1 MSSQNLLARW
11 KMSMNSGTYTSD
23 IERMNNARY
32 WVKDDMKN
40 NLRQPYRWWRDSH
53 ISNLKTLKH
62 NRKLFAKSFAIAI
75 KSDDVDY
82 ALELVNEARP
92 QAGRIINNACDVM
105 HDKFG
110 GCYYSC
116 DDCGVIV
123 HDDDTYSVN
132 DGDRSVCECCK
143 DNNYRWS
150 DYHDCYVDDDYADE
164 NGEPEYQHI
173 GEYHTSSENLG
184 HIPSKYDSRTPAV
197 LLGLEL
203 EMEISSG
210 YSMDMRAGE
219 LLENVGDYDGYTY
232 ALCEQDG
239 SLDNGFEMVTA
250 YTGLDVHKEQLQ
262 FFKESFAGAKSH
274 NTSTCGLHIH
284 ICKAD
289 MSTLHACKMVFFI
302 NDADNQKLV
311 YALARRDSSSYSKIH
326 DKKSDKH
333 WLKDAMQAGK
343 RVEDNNKLQKRYQLR
358 NLNSDRYE
366 ALNFKNDKTIE
377 FRLFKGT
384 LKYQTIMACL
394 EFTFATWHFCKD
406 ASQTQLTTAEFLKFI
421 CRAENRCDTRF
432 LRTYL
437 KEKGFDLPEKDKPS
451 KKVFEIVQELDNYD
465 SYGVNTK
472 NSFNTKP
479 HGSCEKTALQPL

>member
-23 IERMNNARY
+23 IERRNNARY
-32 WVKDDMKN
+32 WVKDDMKS
-40 NLRQPYRWWRDSH
+40 NLRQPYRWWRDEH
-53 ISNLKTLKH
+53 IRNIQTLKH
-62 NRKLFAKSFAIAI
+62 NRKLFAKSFAIAVQN
-75 KSDDVDY
+75 DDVDY

-92 QAGRIINNACDVM
+92 QHGRILNNACDVM
-105 HDKFG
+105 HEKFG
-110 GCYYSC
+110 GHYYSC
-116 DDCGVIV
+116 DDCGTIV
-123 HDDDTYSVN
+123 LDGDTYSVN

-143 DNNYRWS
+143 DNNYSWS
-150 DYHDCYVDDDYADE
+150 DYFDCYVDDDYADE
-164 NGEPEYQHI
+164 NDEPEFQNI
-173 GEYHTSSENLG
+173 GEYHSSSGNLG
-184 HIPSKYDSRTPAV
+184 HIPSKYDNRTPAV

-210 YSMDMRAGE
+210 YLLDSRAGE
-219 LLENVGDYDGYTY
+219 LLENVGTYRDAENDRYTY

-262 FFKESFAGAKSH
+262 FFKEKFEGAKSH

-302 NDADNQKLV
+302 NDSDNQKLV

-326 DKKSDKH
+326 DKKADKH
-333 WLKDAMQAGK
+333 WLKDAMQAGN

-366 ALNFKNDKTIE
+366 ALNFKNDRTIE

-437 KEKGFDLPEKDKPS
+437 KEKGFDLPEKS
-451 KKVFEIVQELDNYD
+451 KQAKV
-465 SYGVNTK
+465 YG
-472 NSFNTKP
+472 SL
-479 HGSCEKTALQPL
+479 EKTALEAL

>member
-1 MSSQNLLARW
+1 MNLYQNWQHYKNQTAHFSEPDRTNGRGSYVRSLVRDNL
-11 KMSMNSGTYTSD
+11 SM
-23 IERMNNARY
+23 
-32 WVKDDMKN
+32 
-40 NLRQPYRWWRDSH
+40 PYRWYRDSH
-53 ISNLKTLKH
+53 VSNIHTLRH
-62 NRKLFAKSFAIAI
+62 NRKLFAKSFAIAVQN
-75 KSDDVDY
+75 DDADY
-82 ALELVNEARP
+82 ALELVNESRP
-92 QAGRIINNACDVM
+92 QSGRIMNNAYTVM

-110 GCYYSC
+110 GDYCSC
-116 DDCGVIV
+116 DDCGYVMRE
-123 HDDDTYSVN
+123 DDSYSVN
-132 DGDRSVCECCK
+132 DGGRTVCESCK
-143 DNNYRWS
+143 DDNYHWS
-150 DYHDCYVDDDYADE
+150 DYLDCYVDSDYEDE
-164 NGEPEYQHI
+164 NGEPEFQNI
-173 GEYHTSSENLG
+173 GEYHSSSGNLG
-184 HIPSKYDSRTPAV
+184 HIPSKYDNRTPAV

-203 EMEISSG
+203 EMEIASSHSLDG
-210 YSMDMRAGE
+210 RAGV
-219 LLENVGDYDGYTY
+219 LLENVGNYRDAENDRYTY

-262 FFKESFAGAKSH
+262 FFKEKFNGASSH

-289 MSTLHACKMVFFI
+289 MSTLHACKMVLFI
-302 NDADNQKLV
+302 NDSDNQKLV

-326 DKKSDKH
+326 DKKADKH

-343 RVEDNNKLQKRYQLR
+343 RAEDNNKLQKKYQLR

-366 ALNFKNDKTIE
+366 ALNFKNERTIE
-377 FRLFKGT
+377 FRLFKGS

-437 KEKGFDLPEKDKPS
+437 REKGFNLPEKSKPAR
-451 KKVFEIVQELDNYD
+451 
-465 SYGVNTK
+465 
-472 NSFNTKP
+472 P
-479 HGSCEKTALQPL
+479 AGSVEKTALETL

>member
-1 MSSQNLLARW
+1 MNLYQNWQHYKNQTAHFSEPDRTNGRGSYVRSLVRDNL
-11 KMSMNSGTYTSD
+11 SM
-23 IERMNNARY
+23 
-32 WVKDDMKN
+32 
-40 NLRQPYRWWRDSH
+40 PYRWDRDAYVTPSARL
-53 ISNLKTLKH
+53 STRAK
-62 NRKLFAKSFAIAI
+62 RKSLGVYLASAFRD
-75 KSDDVDY
+75 DDVDY
-82 ALELVNEARP
+82 ALDLVNNKRNLSHNFVD
-92 QAGRIINNACDVM
+92 IL
-105 HDKFG
+105 HKKFSNHF
-110 GCYYSC
+110 CTC
-116 DDCGVIV
+116 DDCGTIV
-123 HDDDTYSVN
+123 QDDDTYSVN
-132 DGDRSVCECCK
+132 DGDRTVCESCK
-143 DNNYRWS
+143 DNGYHWS
-150 DYHDCYVDDDYADE
+150 DYLDCYVDSDYEDDNGREYE
-164 NGEPEYQHI
+164 NI
-173 GEYHTSSENLG
+173 GEYHSSSENLG
-184 HIPSKYDSRTPAV
+184 HIPSKYDNRTPRV

-210 YSMDMRAGE
+210 YGLDARAGE
-219 LLENVGDYDGYTY
+219 LLENVGNYRDAENDRYTY

-262 FFKESFAGAKSH
+262 FFKQTFAGATSH
-274 NTSTCGLHIH
+274 KTSTCGLHIH

-289 MSTLHACKMVFFI
+289 MSTLHACKMVLFI
-302 NDADNQKLV
+302 NDSDNQKLV

-326 DKKSDKH
+326 DKKGDKH

-343 RVEDNNKLQKRYQLR
+343 RAEDNNKLQKKYQLR

-421 CRAENRCDTRF
+421 CRAENRSDTRF

-437 KEKGFDLPEKDKPS
+437 KEKGFELPEKSKPAR
-451 KKVFEIVQELDNYD
+451 
-465 SYGVNTK
+465 
-472 NSFNTKP
+472 P
-479 HGSCEKTALQPL
+479 AGSVEKTALEAI

>member
-1 MSSQNLLARW
+1 MISQNLVSRW
-11 KMSMNSGTYTSD
+11 QQCMTTGTYVDDAS
-23 IERMNNARY
+23 RKSNARY
-32 WVKDDMKN
+32 WAKDTIKS
-40 NLRQPYRWWRDSH
+40 NLCQPYRWYRDAH
-53 ISNLKTLKH
+53 VSNIQTLKH
-62 NRKLFAKSFAIAI
+62 NRKLFAKSFAIAVQN
-75 KSDDVDY
+75 DDADY
-82 ALELVNEARP
+82 ALELVNESRP
-92 QAGRIINNACDVM
+92 QQGRIMNNAYDVM

-110 GCYYSC
+110 GNYCSC
-116 DDCGVIV
+116 DDCGYIVIE
-123 HDDDTYSVN
+123 DDIYSVN
-132 DGDRSVCECCK
+132 CGDRSVCDSCK
-143 DNNYRWS
+143 DNSYRWS
-150 DYHDCYVDDDYADE
+150 DYHDGYVDDDYDYDNRE
-164 NGEPEYQHI
+164 SEFDNI

-184 HIPSKYDSRTPAV
+184 HIPSKYDQRTPKV

-203 EMEISSG
+203 EMEIASG
-210 YSMDMRAGE
+210 YSLDGRAGE
-219 LLENVGDYDGYTY
+219 LLENVGHHRTSDNTPYTY

-262 FFKESFAGAKSH
+262 FFKERFEGAKSH

-302 NDADNQKLV
+302 NDSDNQKLV

-326 DKKSDKH
+326 DKKGDKH

-377 FRLFKGT
+377 FRLFKGS

-406 ASQTQLTTAEFLKFI
+406 ASQTELTTAKFLEFI
-421 CRAENRCDTRF
+421 CRAENRSDTRF

-437 KEKGFDLPEKDKPS
+437 KEKGFDLPEKSKQAKP
-451 KKVFEIVQELDNYD
+451 
-465 SYGVNTK
+465 YGSV
-472 NSFNTKP
+472 
-479 HGSCEKTALQPL
+479 EKTALEAL

>member
-1 MSSQNLLARW
+1 MSSQNLLSRW
-11 KMSMNSGTYTSD
+11 KDNMASNNASGLDRLS
-23 IERMNNARY
+23 NARY
-32 WVKDDMKN
+32 WAKDTIKS
-40 NLRQPYRWWRDSH
+40 NLTMPYRWYRDSY
-53 ISNLKTLKH
+53 ISDTSKLKTIKH
-62 NRKLFAKSFAIAI
+62 NRKLFAKSFAIAVRDGD
-75 KSDDVDY
+75 SDY

-92 QAGRIINNACDVM
+92 QAGRMINNACDVM

-110 GCYYSC
+110 GHYYSC
-116 DDCGVIV
+116 DDCGAIV
-123 HDDDTYSVN
+123 NDGDTYSVN

-143 DNNYRWS
+143 ENNYSWS
-150 DYHDCYVDDDYADE
+150 DYFDCYVDDDYE
-164 NGEPEYQHI
+164 NENREREFDNI
-173 GEYHTSSENLG
+173 GEYHTSSDNLG
-184 HIPSKYDSRTPAV
+184 HIPSKYDNRSPAV

-210 YSMDMRAGE
+210 YSLDGRAGE
-219 LLENVGDYDGYTY
+219 LLANVSDYRTSDNTPYTY

-262 FFKESFAGAKSH
+262 FFKETFAGAKSH

-289 MSTLHACKMVFFI
+289 MSTLHACKMVLFI
-302 NDADNQKLV
+302 NDSDNQKLV
-311 YALARRDSSSYSKIH
+311 YALARRDSSSFSKIH
-326 DKKSDKH
+326 DKKADKH
-333 WLKDAMQAGK
+333 WLKDAMSASK
-343 RVEDNNKLQKRYQLR
+343 NAPDNKLQKKYQLR

-377 FRLFKGT
+377 FRLFKGS

-406 ASQTQLTTAEFLKFI
+406 AGQNQLTTAEFLDFI
-421 CRAENRCDTRF
+421 CKPENRMDTRF

-437 KEKGFDLPEKDKPS
+437 REKGFELPEKSKQAKPATI
-451 KKVFEIVQELDNYD
+451 KEL
-465 SYGVNTK
+465 
-472 NSFNTKP
+472 
-479 HGSCEKTALQPL
+479 ALSI

>member
-1 MSSQNLLARW
+1 MSSQNLLSRW
-11 KMSMNSGTYTSD
+11 KDNMATGNYRAGLDPLS
-23 IERMNNARY
+23 NARY
-32 WVKDDMKN
+32 WARDTIKT
-40 NLRQPYRWWRDSH
+40 NLCQPYRWYRDAH
-53 ISNLKTLKH
+53 VSNIQTLRH

-75 KSDDVDY
+75 QNDDADY

-92 QAGRIINNACDVM
+92 QAGRIINNAYDVM

-110 GCYYSC
+110 GSYCSC
-116 DDCGVIV
+116 DDCGYVMRE
-123 HDDDTYSVN
+123 DDSYSVN
-132 DGDRSVCECCK
+132 DGGRTVCESCK
-143 DNNYRWS
+143 DDNYHWS
-150 DYHDCYVDDDYADE
+150 DYLDCYVDDEYEDDNGREYE
-164 NGEPEYQHI
+164 NI
-173 GEYHTSSENLG
+173 GEYHSSSEQLG
-184 HIPSKYDSRTPAV
+184 HIPSKYDNRTPAV

-203 EMEISSG
+203 EMEIQDS
-210 YSMDMRAGE
+210 YSLDTRAGV
-219 LLENVGDYDGYTY
+219 LLHNLGEYKDAENNRYTY

-262 FFKESFAGAKSH
+262 FFKEKFNGASSH

-289 MSTLHACKMVFFI
+289 MSTLHACKMVLFI
-302 NDADNQKLV
+302 NDSDNQKLV

-326 DKKSDKH
+326 DKKGDKH

-343 RVEDNNKLQKRYQLR
+343 RAEDNNKLQKKYQLR

-366 ALNFKNDKTIE
+366 ALNFKNERTIE
-377 FRLFKGT
+377 FRLFKGS

-437 KEKGFDLPEKDKPS
+437 KEKGFNLPEKSKPA
-451 KKVFEIVQELDNYD
+451 KP
-465 SYGVNTK
+465 YGSV
-472 NSFNTKP
+472 
-479 HGSCEKTALQPL
+479 EKTALEAL

>member
-1 MSSQNLLARW
+1 MNLIEHWQFLKNQRSNSSD
-11 KMSMNSGTYTSD
+11 S
-23 IERMNNARY
+23 ERMTY
-32 WVKDDMKN
+32 VKHWTKNEMLN
-40 NLRQPYRWWRDSH
+40 NLRAGQRWNRDDYLSD
-53 ISNLKTLKH
+53 ISRLKTIKH
-62 NRKLFAKSFAIAI
+62 NRKLFAKSFAIAVQN
-75 KSDDVDY
+75 DDADY

-92 QAGRIINNACDVM
+92 QHGRMINNACGVM
-105 HDKFG
+105 HEKFG
-110 GCYYSC
+110 GHYYSC
-116 DDCGVIV
+116 DDCGTIV
-123 HDDDTYSVN
+123 NDGDTYTVN

-143 DNNYRWS
+143 ENNYRWS
-150 DYHDCYVDDDYADE
+150 DYHDCYVDDDYE
-164 NGEPEYQHI
+164 NDNRESEFENI
-173 GEYHTSSENLG
+173 GEYHSSSDNLG
-184 HIPSKYDSRTPAV
+184 HIPSKYDNRSPAV

-262 FFKESFAGAKSH
+262 FFKEKFEGAKSH

-302 NDADNQKLV
+302 NDSDNQKLV

-326 DKKSDKH
+326 DKKADKH
-333 WLKDAMQAGK
+333 WLKDAMSAGK

-437 KEKGFDLPEKDKPS
+437 KEKGFELPEKSKQAKP
-451 KKVFEIVQELDNYD
+451 
-465 SYGVNTK
+465 YG
-472 NSFNTKP
+472 SL
-479 HGSCEKTALQPL
+479 EKTALEAL

>member
-1 MSSQNLLARW
+1 MT
-11 KMSMNSGTYTSD
+11 SGNYVDDAS
-23 IERMNNARY
+23 RLNNARH
-32 WVKDDMKN
+32 WIRDAIKT
-40 NLRQPYRWWRDSH
+40 NLCMPYRWDRDSYIND
-53 ISNLKTLKH
+53 ISRLKTIKH
-62 NRKLFAKSFAIAI
+62 NRKLFAKSFAIAV
-75 KSDDVDY
+75 KNDDVDY

-92 QAGRIINNACDVM
+92 QHGRILSNACDVL

-116 DDCGVIV
+116 DDCGTIV
-123 HDDDTYSVN
+123 HDNDTYSVN

-143 DNNYRWS
+143 ENNYRWS
-150 DYHDCYVDDDYADE
+150 DYHDCYVDDDYAEE
-164 NGEPEYQHI
+164 NDEPEFQNI
-173 GEYHTSSENLG
+173 GAYHSSSCNLG
-184 HIPSKYDSRTPAV
+184 HIPSKYDNRTPRV

-210 YSMDMRAGE
+210 YGLDDRAGE
-219 LLENVGDYDGYTY
+219 LLENIGHHRTSDNTPYTY
-232 ALCEQDG
+232 ALCESDA

-262 FFKESFAGAKSH
+262 FFKQTFAGATSH
-274 NTSTCGLHIH
+274 KTSTCGLHIH

-289 MSTLHACKMVFFI
+289 MSTLHAAKMVLFI
-302 NDADNQKLV
+302 NDSDNQKLV
-311 YALARRDSSSYSKIH
+311 YALARRDSSSFSKIH
-326 DKKSDKH
+326 DKKADKH

-343 RVEDNNKLQKRYQLR
+343 RVEDNNKLQKKYQIR

-366 ALNFKNDKTIE
+366 ALNFKNERTIE

-406 ASQTQLTTAEFLKFI
+406 ASQTELTTAKFLEFI
-421 CRAENRCDTRF
+421 CRAENRSDTRF

-437 KEKGFDLPEKDKPS
+437 KEKGFELPEKSKPA
-451 KKVFEIVQELDNYD
+451 KP
-465 SYGVNTK
+465 YGSV
-472 NSFNTKP
+472 
-479 HGSCEKTALQPL
+479 EKTALETL

>member
-1 MSSQNLLARW
+1 
-11 KMSMNSGTYTSD
+11 MNTGTYVDDAS
-23 IERMNNARY
+23 RKSNAIY
-32 WVKDDMKN
+32 WAKDTIKN
-40 NLRQPYRWWRDSH
+40 NLVMPYRWYRDSH
-53 ISNLKTLKH
+53 ISNIGHIKTIRH
-62 NRKLFAKSFAIAI
+62 NRKQFAKSFAIAVQN
-75 KSDDVDY
+75 DDADY
-82 ALELVNEARP
+82 ALELANEARP
-92 QAGRIINNACDVM
+92 QHGRILNNPCDVL

-116 DDCGVIV
+116 DDCGAIV
-123 HDDDTYSVN
+123 NDDDTYSVN
-132 DGDRSVCECCK
+132 DGDRSVCETCRD
-143 DNNYRWS
+143 DNYHYS
-150 DYHDCYVDDDYADE
+150 DYHNCYVDDDYESDNGGFE
-164 NGEPEYQHI
+164 NI
-173 GEYHTSSENLG
+173 GEYHSSSDNLG
-184 HIPSKYDSRTPAV
+184 HIPSKYDNRNPAV

-203 EMEISSG
+203 EMEIDSSHSLDG
-210 YSMDMRAGE
+210 RAGV
-219 LLENVGDYDGYTY
+219 LLENVGNYRDAENDRYTY

-262 FFKESFAGAKSH
+262 FFKEKFEGAKSH

-326 DKKSDKH
+326 DKKGDKH

-343 RVEDNNKLQKRYQLR
+343 KVEDNNKLQKRYQLR

-377 FRLFKGT
+377 FRLFKGS

-451 KKVFEIVQELDNYD
+451 KKVFEVVQELDTYD
-465 SYGVNTK
+465 SFGVNTK
-472 NSFNTKP
+472 NSFNTEP
-479 HGSCEKTALQPL
+479 I